1 MLSKK
6 LYKDDADRKAAV
18 ENDDIRVVAVDLQE
32 MAEVEGVAI
41 LQGDIT
47 TEETMLRI
55 LKIFKD
61 KPTDLVVCDGAPD
74 LTGLHEIDQYLQ
86 AQLLQAALTT
96 ATKCLREGGT
106 FVAKFFK
113 MSDLS
118 YLHNMMKQIF
128 KDVYVV
134 NPESSRS

>member
-1 MLSKK
+1 MEAI
-6 LYKDDADRKAAV
+6 D
-18 ENDDIRVVAVDLQE
+18 
-32 MAEVEGVAI
+32 GVAI

-47 TEETMLRI
+47 TEETMNRI
-55 LKIFKD
+55 LKVFKD

-96 ATKCLREGGT
+96 ATKCLKEHGT

-113 MSDLS
+113 MHDLS
-118 YLHNMMKQIF
+118 YL
-128 KDVYVV
+128 
-134 NPESSRS
+134 